1 MQMKEKLEKFKN
13 LQDILAEKY
22 DIESRVEELPK
33 SLVTETDLLDRMK
46 KEYIQKNTEY
56 EDKKA
61 EVENL
66 RASLDSVTKLREE
79 SEKQM
84 DNELTH
90 REFEILDKQISDAQE
105 QENSIRKN
113 LQKREKE
120 ESELNDALEEKK
132 DTIDMLE
139 QELSEKQ
146 SAQSKNLEEFN
157 AKLEELKQQEDEI
170 SNGIESQILI
180 KFQRIIKR
188 NRKGIVAVR
197 SNVCEGC
204 NMILPAQFANEVR
217 KGEDIL
223 FCPYCSR
230 ILFYEESADNESA
243 YTTADSGNLVGED
256 DEEDLLDDKEFED
269 EEMDSSDLNS
279 SDYE

>member
-1 MQMKEKLEKFKN
+1 MQMKEKLEKLKN
-13 LQDILAEKY
+13 LQDVLAEKY
-22 DIESRVEELPK
+22 DIESKVEELPK

-46 KEYIQKNTEY
+46 KEYIQKNSEY

-61 EVENL
+61 EAESL
-66 RASLDSVTKLREE
+66 RASLDSVIKLREE

-90 REFEILDKQISDAQE
+90 REFEILDKQISEAQE

-113 LQKREKE
+113 LQKKEKE
-120 ESELNDALEEKK
+120 ESALNDALEEKK

-146 SAQSKNLEEFN
+146 NAQSKNLEEFN
-157 AKLEELKQQEDEI
+157 AKLEELKQQEVEI
-170 SNGIESQILI
+170 SDGIENQILI

-230 ILFYEESADNESA
+230 ILFYEESADNEAA

>member
-170 SNGIESQILI
+170 SSGIESQILI